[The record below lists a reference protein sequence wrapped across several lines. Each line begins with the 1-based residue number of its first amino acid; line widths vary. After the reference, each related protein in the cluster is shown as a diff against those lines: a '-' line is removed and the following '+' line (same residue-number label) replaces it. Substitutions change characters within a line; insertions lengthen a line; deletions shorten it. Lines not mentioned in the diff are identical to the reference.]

1 MKPKRPQDAWNDRNG
16 LVSKTYKLQK
26 EIADDF
32 AAACEA
38 AGVSKK
44 SQLEKMMLAFIEETK
59 HHHAQQIQEAE

>member
-44 SQLEKMMLAFIEETK
+44 SQLEKMMLAFIEDIK
-59 HHHAQQIQEAE
+59 KNQERRSV